1 MAHALGYLR
10 AGLGSAR
17 SGTRERFAKRSRVP
31 LPALS
36 FVFVLLCGALAGP
49 LLHAQAPAIQS
60 VRFTVF
66 SAKPV
71 TDLAFVPQANAPAQ
85 ALKFYP
91 TARSPRYEY
100 RGVMPLRFVDA
111 VSGAIVAEATLPL
124 EMRDA
129 LLLFSPV
136 AGTPKTGALRY
147 QVAVLDDSALRHGP
161 GGLAVINL
169 SGLSLTGTVG
179 NQAVTLTP
187 GLNPTLAVGRSAKIA
202 LRTTFKNRSYQAYAD
217 TVQLTA
223 KQRALLIL
231 FPPFYQGSLEVQS
244 RLLIDEPP
252 GAAGSPLPKK

>member
-1 MAHALGYLR
+1 MAHAFGYLR
-10 AGLGSAR
+10 RTVPPLTRRATLWLAWLWLSLGCF
-17 SGTRERFAKRSRVP
+17 GY
-31 LPALS
+31 
-36 FVFVLLCGALAGP
+36 
-49 LLHAQAPAIQS
+49 AQAPAIQS
-60 VRFTVF
+60 IRFTVF

-71 TDLAFVPQANAPAQ
+71 TGLAFVPRANASAQ
-85 ALKFYP
+85 GLKFYP

-100 RGVMPLRFVDA
+100 RGAMPLRFVDA

-124 EMRDA
+124 ETRDA

-136 AGTPKTGALRY
+136 AGTPKPGALRY

-179 NQAVTLTP
+179 HQAVTLTP
-187 GLNPTLAVGRSAKIA
+187 GLNPTLAVGRSAKIV

-217 TVQLTA
+217 TLQLTA

-244 RLLIDEPP
+244 RLLIDEPS